1 MKDWIGTL
9 TLALL
14 LTAGPGCPP
23 DQGLHHDRRP
33 GGDDDVADDDTGDD
47 DTGSAGDDDTHGDDD
62 TLGDDDTGD
71 DDTHGDDD
79 TGDDDTHGDDDDDT
93 GPYCYTEDIDPH
105 ASLADL
111 EAAFYGLN
119 WKNTILEVTDRRY
132 PSGHELLFIMQND
145 PQMGNFV
152 QTYSFGALM
161 DSLMTVV
168 HEETH
173 GYDYEYANWGYSFA
187 YFVNEDWQPQ
197 VPYHGGFPR
206 GEIYGMLDDNSCAM
220 YADTYLVGYQG
231 SFDFMELLDEMNCY
245 INGLAAIA
253 LVGEYEP
260 WGISGR
266 DGALALMY
274 FLQLY
279 LEKARFEHPTFYAA
293 AAADDHMVDLVLI
306 QWLRL
311 HYFLDVSYA
320 FPNLGINDH
329 AIEAHVHDPEHQGE
343 IELFVGRD
351 LQASN
356 CLLPGDP
363 YQPPF

>member
-1 MKDWIGTL
+1 MREIVGIL
-9 TLALL
+9 LLAL
-14 LTAGPGCPP
+14 AIAVAPGCPP
-23 DQGLHHDRRP
+23 DQDLHQDRRP
-33 GGDDDVADDDTGDD
+33 DDDDTGDD
-47 DTGSAGDDDTHGDDD
+47 DTQGDDDTDDDD
-62 TLGDDDTGD
+62 TGDDDTGD

-79 TGDDDTHGDDDDDT
+79 TGDDDTHGDDDTGDDDTHGDDDT
-93 GPYCYTEDIDPH
+93 GPYCYTEEVDPS

-119 WKNTILEVTDRRY
+119 WKDTIFEVTYRRY
-132 PSGHELLFIMQND
+132 PSGHELLQEMQND

-152 QTYSFGALM
+152 QTQSFALLVE
-161 DSLMTVV
+161 SLMTVV

-173 GYDYEYANWGYSFA
+173 GYDYEYAQWGSSFA
-187 YFVNEDWQPQ
+187 YFVNGDWQPQ
-197 VPYHGGFPR
+197 VPYHEGFPR
-206 GEIYGMLDDNSCAM
+206 GEIYGMLDDSSCDM

-231 SFDFMELLDEMNCY
+231 TFDFMELLDELNCY

-260 WGISGR
+260 WGISAR

-274 FLQLY
+274 FLELY
-279 LEKARFEHPTFYAA
+279 LEKARYEYPTVYGAA
-293 AAADDHMVDLVLI
+293 SADAHMVDLVLI

-311 HYFLDVSYA
+311 HFFLDISYA
-320 FPNLGINDH
+320 FPNLGVGDH
-329 AIEAHVHDPEHQGE
+329 AIEDHMHDPEHQGE